1 MPIQFKHKFFEK
13 KLLYCHKVIRIPNF
27 NLWIIWIILYNL
39 PEVQANSCSVH
50 SPSFRVLLICDLQ
63 WFGSSSDLSGQ
74 STLWSHRH
82 NFEMQW
88 IPKCSRNFDLLY
100 FKIVVMWSQCRLSW
114 QFKWGSKSLQI
125 TYQEHSTRWRMYWV
139 LLICDLQWFGSSSDL
154 SGQSTLWSHRHNF
167 EMQWIPK
174 CSRNFD
180 LLYLCLFQ
188 VILGLDFV
196 SWIFI
201 KNFQKF

>member
-1 MPIQFKHKFFEK
+1 MPIQFTDIIFLK

-100 FKIVVMWSQCRLSW
+100 
-114 QFKWGSKSLQI
+114 
-125 TYQEHSTRWRMYWV
+125 
-139 LLICDLQWFGSSSDL
+139 
-154 SGQSTLWSHRHNF
+154 
-167 EMQWIPK
+167 
-174 CSRNFD
+174 
-180 LLYLCLFQ
+180 LCLFQ
-188 VILGLDFV
+188 VILGLDFF
-196 SWIFI
+196 SLIFI
-201 KNFQKF
+201 KNFPNILEVKIEINRDNLTPCQAHWVL